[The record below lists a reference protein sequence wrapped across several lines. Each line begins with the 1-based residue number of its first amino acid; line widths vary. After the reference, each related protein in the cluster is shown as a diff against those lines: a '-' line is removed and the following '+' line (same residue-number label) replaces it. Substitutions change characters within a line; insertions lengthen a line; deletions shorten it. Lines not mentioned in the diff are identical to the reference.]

1 MFVVRHARTEHCRG
15 SSSQHCTDGVAKR
28 RQNGFVLVA
37 TSPSGCPCDL
47 TKDLGGVLVFAP
59 PARPNEGRV
68 DDPLKAQVFKMV
80 AIMINFA
87 NTHGLATIFTC
98 MEGVWGSDTDV
109 ERGRE
114 GRDNCN
120 CKDVSRA

>member
-1 MFVVRHARTEHCRG
+1 MFVVRHARPKHCRG
-15 SSSQHCTDGVAKR
+15 SSSQYCTDGAAKT

-37 TSPSGCPCDL
+37 SSPSGCPCDL

-80 AIMINFA
+80 AIMMNFA
-87 NTHGLATIFTC
+87 NTHGLATIFTRMKC
-98 MEGVWGSDTDV
+98 VWGSDTDV
-109 ERGRE
+109 E
-114 GRDNCN
+114 C
-120 CKDVSRA
+120 